1 MQECAKVSV
10 PSAHIL
16 FYMHSTIFTFQTAIA
31 SDCGRMQWQVL
42 DWNTKAIGFYESI
55 GGAVVKEWLT
65 VHMRHPELGRF
76 AAGEMSVN
84 NNTPSNYTN

>member
-1 MQECAKVSV
+1 
-10 PSAHIL
+10 
-16 FYMHSTIFTFQTAIA
+16 
-31 SDCGRMQWQVL
+31 MQWQVL

-65 VHMRHPELGRF
+65 VHMHHPELGRF